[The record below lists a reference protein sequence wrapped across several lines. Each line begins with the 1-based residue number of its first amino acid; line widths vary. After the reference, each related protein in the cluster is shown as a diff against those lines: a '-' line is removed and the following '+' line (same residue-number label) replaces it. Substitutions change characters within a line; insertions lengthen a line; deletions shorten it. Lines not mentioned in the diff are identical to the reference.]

1 MNNLKVSQR
10 LKHEV
15 LTLLAQHEDRLF
27 KNIESVEFFDQILN
41 LRLLPSTDSRY
52 KDARGDFF
60 QHYINNNDWSLEYIL
75 LDRFNFLQS
84 DELFFKLLELTI
96 SPTINSSQDDIQFF
110 FHTLNPILNKE
121 NLEFYVEKY
130 NEANLTIYRIDKI
143 NIEKRFRDIP
153 DNHFNFVIATNP
165 NTTDDFLGY
174 FRLFPTD
181 WDDYQC
187 KNTFLLSYYYRNEI
201 FELGKVKII
210 NKDKVSTTSLI
221 KDNFSQLPKDF
232 CSLGQSIEY
241 YKKIKEI
248 FGTNYL
254 TIFKALN
261 DAAIFT
267 QIAEEFENTVNFS
280 NSLIRYR
287 EQEQIL
293 RQAKYIIDNYD
304 LKNLYSFK
312 YSFSPN
318 FSYNDNISISFDF
331 DTKSAF
337 PTRMYALIGKNGA
350 GKTRLVTSLP
360 IDIAKGNKELFEPR
374 IPLFSKVIAVSY
386 SIFDNFAIPEQSSSF
401 NYVYCGLRTEKNGSK
416 TTLSKDELNARFFKS
431 ISKVEETKAF
441 KSWTQIIKNFFSEE
455 LINKWVNYD
464 VLDEPE
470 KLIRENFWEDLN
482 KFSSGQAIFVYI
494 LTEILANIRYDSLI
508 IFDEPE
514 NHLHP
519 NAISQLIN
527 SIHDLLKEFQ
537 SFCIVATHSPII
549 IQSILSKNV
558 YVIKNEENII
568 SASHPSIET
577 FGENLAKITDDIFG
591 TRDTTSYFEKELRSL
606 VRKGYSYDEI
616 INILQTDNIPLS
628 LNATILLKSM
638 VNKNV

>member
-1 MNNLKVSQR
+1 MNNLKISQR

-15 LTLLAQHEDRLF
+15 LTLLTEHEDRLF
-27 KNIESVEFFDQILN
+27 KNIESVEFFDRILN
-41 LRLLPSTDSRY
+41 LRLLPSTDNRF

-75 LDRFNFLQS
+75 LDRFNFLES
-84 DELFFKLLELTI
+84 DEYFFKLLELII
-96 SPTINSSQDDIQFF
+96 SPTVNTTQDDIQFF

-121 NLEFYVEKY
+121 YLEFYVEKY
-130 NEANLTIYRIDKI
+130 NENNLTIYRIDKI

-153 DNHFNFVIATNP
+153 DNHFNFVIGINP
-165 NTTDDFLGY
+165 NSTEVFLGH

-181 WDDYQC
+181 WDDYKC
-187 KNTFLLSYYYRNEI
+187 KNTFLLSYYLKNEI
-201 FELGKVKII
+201 FELGKIKII
-210 NKDKVSTTSLI
+210 NKDKVSTTSII
-221 KDNFSQLPKDF
+221 KNNFTQLPKEF

-241 YKKIKEI
+241 YKNIKNI
-248 FGTNYL
+248 FGANNL
-254 TIFKALN
+254 SIFKALN

-267 QIAEEFENTVNFS
+267 QIAEEFENTINFT

-312 YSFSPN
+312 YSFNPKLDYS
-318 FSYNDNISISFDF
+318 DNINISFEF
-331 DTKSAF
+331 DTKSIF

-350 GKTRLVTSLP
+350 GKTRLVTNLP
-360 IDIAKGNKELFEPR
+360 LDIAKGNKELFEPR

-386 SIFDNFAIPEQSSSF
+386 SIFDHFSIPEQSSSF
-401 NYVYCGLRTEKNGSK
+401 NYVYCGLRTEKNNIK
-416 TTLSKDELNARFFKS
+416 TTLSKEELNTRFFKS
-431 ISKVEETKAF
+431 ILRVEENKAF

-455 LINKWVNYD
+455 LINKWINYD
-464 VLDEPE
+464 IFDEPE
-470 KLIRENFWEDLN
+470 KLIRENFREDLN

-537 SFCIVATHSPII
+537 SFCIIATHSPII

-558 YVIKNEENII
+558 YVVRNEENII
-568 SASHPSIET
+568 STSHPSIET

-591 TRDTTSYFEKELRSL
+591 TRDTTAYFEKELRSL
-606 VRKGYSYDEI
+606 VRKGYTYDEI

-628 LNATILLKSM
+628 LNATILLKSL

>member
-15 LTLLAQHEDRLF
+15 LTLLAKNEDRLF
-27 KNIESVEFFDQILN
+27 KNVESVEFFDQILN
-41 LRLLPSTDSRY
+41 LRLLPSTDNRY

-84 DELFFKLLELTI
+84 DEIFIKLLELTI
-96 SPTINSSQDDIQFF
+96 SPTVNSNQDDIQFF
-110 FHTLNPILNKE
+110 YHTLNPILNKE

-153 DNHFNFVIATNP
+153 DNHLNFVIGNNSNSTE
-165 NTTDDFLGY
+165 DFLGFFKLY
-174 FRLFPTD
+174 PTT
-181 WDDYQC
+181 WDDYDC
-187 KNTFLLSYYYRNEI
+187 ENTFTLSYHYRHEF
-201 FELGKVKII
+201 FELGTIKII

-221 KDNFSQLPKDF
+221 KDNFTQLPKDF

-254 TIFKALN
+254 TIFKSLN

-267 QIAEEFENTVNFS
+267 QIAEEFENTPNFS
-280 NSLIRYR
+280 KSLIRYR

-312 YSFSPN
+312 YSFSPK
-318 FSYNDNISISFDF
+318 FSFSDNISISFDF
-331 DTKSAF
+331 DTKSVF

-360 IDIAKGNKELFEPR
+360 LDIAKGNKELFEPR
-374 IPLFSKVIAVSY
+374 TPLFSKVIAVSY
-386 SIFDNFAIPEQSSSF
+386 SIFDNFTIPEQSSSF
-401 NYVYCGLRTEKNGSK
+401 NYVYCGLRTEKNGIK

-464 VLDEPE
+464 GLDEPE
-470 KLIRENFWEDLN
+470 KLIRENFWDDLN

-537 SFCIVATHSPII
+537 SFCIIATHSPII

-558 YVIKNEENII
+558 YVVRNDENII
-568 SASHPSIET
+568 STSHPSIET

-591 TRDTTSYFEKELRSL
+591 TRDTTAYFEKELRSL
-606 VRKGYSYDEI
+606 VRKGYTYDEI

-628 LNATILLKSM
+628 LNATILLKSL